1 VTAPGSGIEPQTSR
15 MLAEHT
21 YQYTKRDMDFKVSNG
36 IYKYV
41 VEIWCVASRSPVCH
55 SQREMQRCLKP
66 QFNEIIL
73 KYQLVGKWLASS
85 LTMREFSGSNPDRH
99 QFLN

>member
-1 VTAPGSGIEPQTSR
+1 MTAPGSGIEPQTSR
-15 MLAEHT
+15 MLAEHAN
-21 YQYTKRDMDFKVSNG
+21 QYTKRDIDYKVSKR

-66 QFNEIIL
+66 HFNEIIL
-73 KYQLVGKWLASS
+73 EYQLVGKWLASS
-85 LTMREFSGSNPDRH
+85 LTMREFSDSNPD
-99 QFLN
+99 

>member
-1 VTAPGSGIEPQTSR
+1 
-15 MLAEHT
+15 
-21 YQYTKRDMDFKVSNG
+21 MDSKASNG

-66 QFNEIIL
+66 LVNEIRIE
-73 KYQLVGKWLASS
+73 YQLVIDWLASS
-85 LTMREFSGSNPDRH
+85 LSMRYVRV
-99 QFLN
+99 QFPKNTNFKIENKYLN

>member
-1 VTAPGSGIEPQTSR
+1 
-15 MLAEHT
+15 MLAEHAN
-21 YQYTKRDMDFKVSNG
+21 QYTKRDMDFKVSNG

-66 QFNEIIL
+66 LFNEIMVE
-73 KYQLVGKWLASS
+73 YQFVGKWLASS

>member
-1 VTAPGSGIEPQTSR
+1 MV
-15 MLAEHT
+15 AE
-21 YQYTKRDMDFKVSNG
+21 YANQYTKRDKYYKVSNG

-55 SQREMQRCLKP
+55 SQREMQICLKP
-66 QFNEIIL
+66 HFNEIML
-73 KYQLVGKWLASS
+73 EYKLVGKWLASS